1 MRDSFVFYR
10 GFYDAA
16 QDLEDD
22 ARLKFYDAVIEYA
35 LNGAET
41 LKERSAARAIFK
53 AIKPQID
60 VNNQRYENGKKGGRP
75 KTNAKPKQNQNK
87 TKIKPNENVNDNDN
101 ANDIYCAK
109 FNNAPVRKYNMDD
122 LALQLLATN

>member
-75 KTNAKPKQNQNK
+75 KTNAKPKQNQKFTLNL
-87 TKIKPNENVNDNDN
+87 PEH
-101 ANDIYCAK
+101 K
-109 FNNAPVRKYNMDD
+109 FNICLDD
-122 LALQLLATN
+122 EGI